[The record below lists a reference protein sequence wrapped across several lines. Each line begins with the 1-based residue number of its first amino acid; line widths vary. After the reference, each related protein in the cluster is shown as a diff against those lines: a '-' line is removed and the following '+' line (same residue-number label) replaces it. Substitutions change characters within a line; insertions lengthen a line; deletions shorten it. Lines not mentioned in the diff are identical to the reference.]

1 MVVPGRKGID
11 ILVQEI
17 RACVAYSSS
26 LEEKKERNEKY
37 KNFIICRCRMIRK
50 QQHKIRFEIIVS
62 SAYSQNI
69 YN

>member
-26 LEEKKERNEKY
+26 LEEKKRKGM
-37 KNFIICRCRMIRK
+37 KSIR
-50 QQHKIRFEIIVS
+50 ILSYADVE
-62 SAYSQNI
+62 
-69 YN
+69 